1 MNRRNSRQVLECGDG
16 VCAVTALAGAA
27 LKTPKLTADTVTPTQ
42 SGDSEDSVAAVQ
54 DASRAD
60 WIRPRF
66 MAPMCVHWLEVE
78 ALHEPPGTSKEPPN
92 FRALRHSMSD
102 VGCSMF
108 SIGSGVQCA

>member
-78 ALHEPPGTSKEPPN
+78 ALHEPPGTSELSSSSA
-92 FRALRHSMSD
+92 FD
-102 VGCSMF
+102 VG
-108 SIGSGVQCA
+108 G